1 MRTLKTTIVAL
12 LLIGTAASALAGVNP
27 MVRGFIPNVGQWP
40 SEVKYLCR
48 TPGMDAWITTG
59 GMVLDQYA
67 IQGSI
72 RKGHVLRMQWQEAGP
87 QSNNVVGEATQT
99 TVTFLNEASKFSD
112 AKDLHVL
119 KNLRFVDV
127 YPGVDVIY
135 YLDDQGRLRYDL
147 DVKSGVS
154 AEQIG
159 FVVTGDMGMTIEPND
174 VRLNTTM
181 GGVVM
186 TDLYAY
192 VLGKKSLG
200 IPASFTARSNG
211 IAFSVPQ
218 RDAQAPLTIDPVVY
232 GTYVG
237 SPDNDRVTSVVST
250 ALGVYVGGW
259 TTTIQFPTSEG
270 AYQSENKG
278 LIDGFVALMTKDLK
292 SVTKYTYYGGG
303 ADDKV
308 RAMAV
313 DGNGLVCVAGSTES
327 TNLPITIGAVGQFSK
342 GQIDAFI
349 AKFSADLSKLEYGSY
364 MGGNR
369 DDIPTAIAID
379 QENSIFI
386 CGSTT
391 SNGNFPTTLAHQA
404 TPGGGIDGFF
414 ARLSPTGGSFSFC
427 TYYGK
432 PGNEWFTAMT
442 LDGGGFP
449 YLTGSTS
456 SSDFETAPTPGR
468 FSSGRVPY
476 DRSFNGGNTDAFI
489 IKFFPDG
496 TLSKRDDGTFSTF
509 FGGGGDEEGRG
520 IFVDAQGRPVVVGVT
535 TSTNLPSTGGQQQ
548 TLVGQRD
555 IFMCVLTDDGRGL
568 QAMTY
573 YGGTGNDD
581 PLGMVKDPAGNTG
594 WVFGTTT
601 SGDLPFKGDGI
612 EQERR
617 GSNDA
622 FIAQINTAANSFCSL
637 ITGAAED
644 SIIAVSFNGE
654 GDLYFAM
661 GSTSPDLYTHATAFQ
676 GTRSEGMEGYVGKLA
691 FGTLDLV
698 APSGGEKWCM
708 GTNRTI
714 TWATASMPSNQT
726 YIIELSKDGGVTWE
740 TLNGAAT
747 GLSYAWKPD
756 LSLEARNGYK
766 IRVSTSRGHIK
777 TSDVFSLVSPPAI
790 AQQPTNA
797 SGCAGGSVTLSVG
810 ATGEALRY
818 QWRKG
823 GQPISGATSATYVI
837 NNLSASN
844 AGNYDVQVS
853 GQCTPNATSS
863 QVTVSVAVATAIT
876 AQPQA
881 KTVEETKALVLSVTA
896 TGSNLTYQ
904 WQKGG
909 ADIAGATSS
918 TLTIDRVTM
927 SDAGE
932 YRCVVTGGCGS
943 ATSEA
948 AVVTVTPT
956 TSVDEDV
963 VNMSIATLTVLGPI
977 PADDQLSV
985 RVFVPNSGA
994 AVARFYDAR
1003 GAVAFTHQ
1011 IGEMVSGSTTVMLP
1025 TQTLTSGVYGL
1036 EISVGGSVVR
1046 TMVNIAH

>member
-1 MRTLKTTIVAL
+1 MRTLKTLFVMAVMVMAGHIV
-12 LLIGTAASALAGVNP
+12 TAGVNP
-27 MVRGFIPNVGQWP
+27 SVRGFIPNAGQWP

-48 TPGMDAWITTG
+48 TPGMDAWITTSG
-59 GMVLDQYA
+59 LVMDQFEVK
-67 IQGSI
+67 GTT
-72 RKGHVLRMQWQEAGP
+72 RRGHVLRMQWQEAGP
-87 QSNNVVGEATQT
+87 QSNNVVGEPTGAT
-99 TVTFLNEASKFSD
+99 VSYLNEASKFSD
-112 AKDLHVL
+112 AKDLQVL
-119 KNLRFVDV
+119 KSLRFVDV

-135 YLDDQGRLRYDL
+135 YLDEQNRLRYDL
-147 DVKSGVS
+147 DVKSGVN
-154 AEQIG
+154 ADEIG
-159 FVVTGDMGMTIEPND
+159 FVITGDMGMTIEPND
-174 VRLNTTM
+174 VRLNTTL

-200 IPASFTARSNG
+200 VPASFTARSNG

-237 SPDNDRVTSVVST
+237 SPDNDRVTSLVSRPN
-250 ALGVYVGGW
+250 GVYVAGW
-259 TTTIQFPTSEG
+259 TTLIQFPTTEG
-270 AYQSENKG
+270 AYQTDNKG
-278 LIDGFVALMTKDLK
+278 LLDGFVALMSKDLNTV
-292 SVTKYTYYGGG
+292 SKYTYYGGG
-303 ADDKV
+303 GDDKI
-308 RAMAV
+308 RAIAI
-313 DGNGLVCVAGSTES
+313 DSDGLVCVAGSTES
-327 TNLPITIGAVGQFSK
+327 TNLPLTIGAVGQFYK
-342 GQIDAFI
+342 GQIDVFI
-349 AKFSADLSKLEYGSY
+349 AKFSADLSELKFGSY

-391 SNGNFPTTLAHQA
+391 STSTFPTTLAHQA
-404 TPGGGIDGFF
+404 NHGGGVDGFL

-432 PGNEWFTAMT
+432 TSNESFTAMT
-442 LDGGGFP
+442 LDGSGFP

-468 FSSGRVPY
+468 FASGRVPY
-476 DRSFNGGNTDAFI
+476 DRTFNGGNTDAFV

-509 FGGGGDEEGRG
+509 FGGAGDDEGKG

-535 TSTNLPSTGGQQQ
+535 TSNNLPSTGGQQQ
-548 TLVGQRD
+548 TPVGQRD
-555 IFMCVLTDDGRGL
+555 LFMCVLTDDGRGL

-581 PLGMVKDPAGNTG
+581 AIGMIKDPAGNTG
-594 WVFGTTT
+594 WIFGTTT

-617 GSNDA
+617 GSTDA
-622 FIAQINTAANSFCSL
+622 FIAQINTSANTFCSL
-637 ITGAAED
+637 ITGEAED
-644 SIIAVSFNGE
+644 SIIAASFNAE

-661 GSTSPDLYTHATAFQ
+661 GSSSTDLFTRTSSFQ
-676 GTRSEGMEGYVGKLA
+676 SARGEGMEGYVGKLA
-691 FGTLDLV
+691 FGTLGLV

-714 TWATASMPSNQT
+714 TWSTASMPANQT
-726 YIIELSKDGGVTWE
+726 FIIELSKDAGVTWE
-740 TLNGAAT
+740 VLNGAAT

-756 LSLEARNGYK
+756 VSLEARNGYR
-766 IRVSTSRGHIK
+766 IRVSTSRGHVQ
-777 TSDVFSLVSPPAI
+777 TSEPFTLVAPPSI

-797 SGCAGGSVTLSVG
+797 SGCAGGQVTLSVV
-810 ATGEALRY
+810 AAGEAPRY
-818 QWRKG
+818 QWRKA
-823 GQPISGATSATYVI
+823 GQPINGATSATYVI

-853 GQCTPNATSS
+853 GLCTPSVTSS
-863 QVTVSVAVATAIT
+863 QVTVSVASATAIT
-876 AQPQA
+876 AQPQG
-881 KTVEETKALVLSVTA
+881 KTVEETKALTLTVTA
-896 TGSNLTYQ
+896 SGSNLTYQ
-904 WQKGG
+904 WQKGD
-909 ADIAGATSS
+909 ADIAGATSA
-918 TLTIDRVTM
+918 TLTIDRVSM
-927 SDAGE
+927 SDAGS

-948 AVVTVTPT
+948 AVVVVTPT
-956 TSVDEDV
+956 TSVDDESATALQAA
-963 VNMSIATLTVLGPI
+963 VNVLGPV
-977 PADDQLSV
+977 PANDLVSIRLV
-985 RVFVPNSGA
+985 VPTGGTAS
-994 AVARFYDAR
+994 ARIIDAR
-1003 GAVAFTHQ
+1003 GQTRFVHE
-1011 IGEMVSGSTTVMLP
+1011 IGEVVSGTSVLSIP
-1025 TQTLTSGVYGL
+1025 VSSVASGVYGL

-1046 TMVNIAH
+1046 TMLNIAH